1 MGSQYKSQHLEI
13 EIVPCKVMEISNQVI
28 PVHPYDKDYRLYI
41 DYRLHKEEQK
51 GQPEKKEKG
60 KKAMLISIRNNSR
73 QEKKEMMQ
81 QIESAEA
88 AAIKEETLRAWNEL
102 QEMINPTNKDKSV
115 RIQEMV
121 AF

>member
-1 MGSQYKSQHLEI
+1 
-13 EIVPCKVMEISNQVI
+13 MEISDQVI

-41 DYRLHKEEQK
+41 DYRLHKEVIVNDDVNHIRNNFQQEQK
-51 GQPEKKEKG
+51 DQPEKKEKEKG

-73 QEKKEMMQ
+73 QEKKEIIQ

-88 AAIKEETLRAWNEL
+88 AAIREETLRAWNEM

>member
-1 MGSQYKSQHLEI
+1 
-13 EIVPCKVMEISNQVI
+13 MEISNQVI

-41 DYRLHKEEQK
+41 DYRLHKEVIVIDINHIRNNCQQEQK
-51 GQPEKKEKG
+51 DQPEKKEKG

-73 QEKKEMMQ
+73 QEKKEIMQ
-81 QIESAEA
+81 QMESAEA
-88 AAIKEETLRAWNEL
+88 AAIKEETLRAWNEM

>member
-1 MGSQYKSQHLEI
+1 MGIEI
-13 EIVPCKVMEISNQVI
+13 EIVTCKVMEISDQVI

-51 GQPEKKEKG
+51 DQPEKKEKEKG

-73 QEKKEMMQ
+73 QEKKEIMQ
-81 QIESAEA
+81 QMESAEA
-88 AAIKEETLRAWNEL
+88 AAIKEETLKAWNEL

>member
-1 MGSQYKSQHLEI
+1 
-13 EIVPCKVMEISNQVI
+13 MEISNQVI

-41 DYRLHKEEQK
+41 DYRLHKEVIVTDINYIRNNCQQEQK
-51 GQPEKKEKG
+51 GQPEKKEKEKG

-73 QEKKEMMQ
+73 QEKKEIMQ
-81 QIESAEA
+81 QMESAEA
-88 AAIKEETLRAWNEL
+88 EAIKEESLRAWNEM